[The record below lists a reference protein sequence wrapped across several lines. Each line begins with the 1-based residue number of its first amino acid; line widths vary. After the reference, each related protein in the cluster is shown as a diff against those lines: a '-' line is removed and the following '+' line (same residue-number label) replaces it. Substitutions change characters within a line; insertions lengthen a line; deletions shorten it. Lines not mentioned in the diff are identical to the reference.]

1 LCRTLQRRKTKG
13 IYRAADGIIRQRSGT
28 DANAFFRAGQ
38 YAAAGVAIRSG
49 VENAVT
55 APDSGESVGV
65 MRFGR
70 HNLTCRD
77 GFQAGNI
84 IYCGWHNLLRRR
96 GKALPVKGLRRRQG
110 WLDYSIMSDPEKE
123 GMWRQ

>member
-1 LCRTLQRRKTKG
+1 MVFLSLLLKETRREPGTSGYHHQQNRCHPALFFIVPDPPEEETKG

-55 APDSGESVGV
+55 APDSGESVGI
-65 MRFGR
+65 MRFG
-70 HNLTCRD
+70 LT
-77 GFQAGNI
+77 
-84 IYCGWHNLLRRR
+84 
-96 GKALPVKGLRRRQG
+96 
-110 WLDYSIMSDPEKE
+110 
-123 GMWRQ
+123 